1 MPSLVE
7 PTVAV
12 RKSFLAAMREFA
24 DEGRDGDDT
33 MIGRDLARWG
43 DRWETDGGF
52 AAFVATVVR
61 QREED
66 AAREPGRVPCT
77 TLWWIDETTYLGRIA
92 IRHQLTP
99 ALREIGGH
107 IGYDVRHSERRRG
120 HGTAMLAA
128 ALPVAHSLGIDPALV
143 TCDDI
148 NVGSRRVIEAN
159 GGVFE
164 DQRGA
169 KLRFWVPTSRCI
181 PLHGAGSMGAR
192 THDLTDYERTHRHRN
207 PPLPATTVARPT
219 PSDAS
224 DPTGSR
230 DFAPRTAPRRSA
242 KQSG

>member
-43 DRWETDGGF
+43 NRWETDGEF
-52 AAFVATVVR
+52 AAYVATVVR
-61 QREED
+61 HREED
-66 AAREPGRVPCT
+66 TPREPGRVPCT

-99 ALREIGGH
+99 TLREIGGH

-143 TCDDI
+143 TLRRHQ
-148 NVGSRRVIEAN
+148 RRVAEGDRGQRRGVRGPARREVALLGPHFTLHSASWSWVD
-159 GGVFE
+159 GG
-164 DQRGA
+164 
-169 KLRFWVPTSRCI
+169 S
-181 PLHGAGSMGAR
+181 
-192 THDLTDYERTHRHRN
+192 N
-207 PPLPATTVARPT
+207 ARP
-219 PSDAS
+219 D
-224 DPTGSR
+224 GW
-230 DFAPRTAPRRSA
+230 
-242 KQSG
+242 